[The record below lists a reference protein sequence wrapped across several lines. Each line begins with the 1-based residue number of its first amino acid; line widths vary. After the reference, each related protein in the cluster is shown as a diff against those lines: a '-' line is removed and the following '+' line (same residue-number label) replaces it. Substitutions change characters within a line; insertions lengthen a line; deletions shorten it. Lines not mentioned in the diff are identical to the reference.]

1 MRTPK
6 KRAEHRL
13 SGLNPLYTLFAA
25 VFLVQVG
32 LQQFFVR
39 LAPYLFALNISGAT
53 ENTLVRLGTVSID
66 MSAVIGVAA
75 LLIVG
80 IEHLREGLR
89 GVAVGVSPLVVGVLV
104 LIMDSARVILPAA
117 EFSSLYGSTLW
128 FELTVGVLLFYTF
141 TAFGVFAAALRTS
154 RYSVPEYAGT
164 VLLTLAATIMGAYYV
179 YTRVEPTPPLY
190 TLTLSYNLAINLLGI
205 GVAVYGLTALLELEG
220 RGRWLS
226 LGLALAGGVGVAYVF
241 YGGLF
246 SDKILE
252 LTWQTSFGTPL
263 PLPQSVGYAFF
274 MLLLF
279 FSVTIG
285 YAMSRRNLMLLV
297 ATVILASSVFLADS
311 LLVYTQAATLAC
323 LMLFDTLRI
332 RGTKNLPNNLG
343 EDSTKSQKASTPG
356 EHELVTTHNAYY
368 LKLGYASEHRHQ
380 MSNTEKHMVTPRG
393 DPYPQHML
401 WVALERREGF
411 GY

>member
-1 MRTPK
+1 MKTPK

-13 SGLNPLYTLFAA
+13 SGLNPLYVLFAA

-39 LAPYLFALNISGAT
+39 LSPYLFALNISGTT

-75 LLIVG
+75 LILVG
-80 IEHLREGLR
+80 IEHLREGVK
-89 GVAVGVSPLVVGVLV
+89 GVAVGVPPLVVGMLV
-104 LIMDSARVILPAA
+104 FIMDSARVILPST

-128 FELTVGVLLFYTF
+128 FELTVGVLLFFTF
-141 TAFGVFAAALRTS
+141 TAFGVFAATLR
-154 RYSVPEYAGT
+154 RGKYSVLEYAGT
-164 VLLTLAATIMGAYYV
+164 LLLTLAATIMGAYYV
-179 YTRVEPTPPLY
+179 YTRVEPTPSLY
-190 TLTLSYNLAINLLGI
+190 TITLSYNLAINLLGI
-205 GVAVYGLTALLELEG
+205 GVAVYGLAALLEIEG

-226 LGLALAGGVGVAYVF
+226 LGLALAGGAGVAYVF

-279 FSVTIG
+279 FSVATG
-285 YAMSRRNLMLLV
+285 YTMNRRNLMLLV

-323 LMLFDTLRI
+323 LMLFDTLRMT
-332 RGTKNLPNNLG
+332 GTKNPPNNVG
-343 EDSTKSQKASTPG
+343 EDSVKSQTASTQG
-356 EHELVTTHNAYY
+356 EHELVTTHNSFH
-368 LKLGYASEHRHQ
+368 LKLGYTLKHQ
-380 MSNTEKHMVTPRG
+380 LRQPEKHMGPPQKTPAHYTCCG
-393 DPYPQHML
+393 SL
-401 WVALERREGF
+401 
-411 GY
+411 